1 MAELRHWHA
10 VCLTIGMRTRIARL
24 FTIKT
29 RTEAWLVIYAI
40 AVGAV
45 ERGRSYLDLYPG
57 AGGWLLAVACTG
69 VVFIAGAKLLDS
81 VRPQPAAIAA
91 GPYAPRQ
98 RQRPQLSRNR
108 PRARPTELDSESR
121 SSLRKD

>member
-1 MAELRHWHA
+1 
-10 VCLTIGMRTRIARL
+10 MRTRIARL

-45 ERGRSYLDLYPG
+45 ERGRYYLDLYPG
-57 AGGWLLAVACTG
+57 TGGWLLALACTG

-91 GPYAPRQ
+91 GPYPPRLRQ
-98 RQRPQLSRNR
+98 RSLLNRNR
-108 PRARPTELDSESR
+108 PRVRPMRPDSETR
-121 SSLRKD
+121 SSLRID